1 MLDRSTA
8 VVPGLVVHERDV
20 ARHIDEA
27 EARAIRS
34 TPTVTI
40 DDRNGAEVFRA
51 EGIPTLDQVL
61 VAIAKAV

>member
-1 MLDRSTA
+1 MLDRAAS

-20 ARHIDEA
+20 ARHVDEA
-27 EARAIRS
+27 ERRAIRS

-40 DDRNGAEVFRA
+40 DDRAGTEVFRA

-61 VAIAKAV
+61 VAISKAL

>member
-1 MLDRSTA
+1 MLERAAA

-27 EARAIRS
+27 EERGIRS
-34 TPTVTI
+34 TPTVTV
-40 DDRNGAEVFRA
+40 DSRDGAEVFRA

-61 VAIAKAV
+61 VAISRAL